1 MFILLM
7 LCSNLPFSLSQNY
20 QVQTFTTAEGLL
32 QGMIYDILQDRDG
45 FMWFA
50 TKDGLNRFDG
60 YRFEMFTNDP
70 FDPFSIA
77 GNEVVSLLE
86 DKQGN
91 IWKRLRA
98 ASTFTDGLP
107 APGRK

>member
-7 LCSNLPFSLSQNY
+7 LCSNMPFSLSQNY
-20 QVQTFTTAEGLL
+20 QVQTFTTAEGLS

-60 YRFEMFTNDP
+60 YRFEVFTNDP

-91 IWKRLRA
+91 I
-98 ASTFTDGLP
+98 
-107 APGRK
+107 